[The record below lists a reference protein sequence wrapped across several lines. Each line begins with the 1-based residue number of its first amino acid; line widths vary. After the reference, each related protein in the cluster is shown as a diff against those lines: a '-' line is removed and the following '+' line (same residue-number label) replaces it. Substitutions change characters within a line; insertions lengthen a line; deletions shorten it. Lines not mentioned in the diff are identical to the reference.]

1 MKFFQKLFPPSSN
14 AFHNAGLCENYGL
27 RGSNDIHRK
36 TKLRSAK
43 SLHTVKPR
51 LSELRLSE
59 HSIIRTLRFGPRII
73 ALIYKQ
79 PRLSELL
86 IIRTFL
92 PGPNVFG

>member
-1 MKFFQKLFPPSSN
+1 MYN
-14 AFHNAGLCENYGL
+14 HN
-27 RGSNDIHRK
+27 RRVV
-36 TKLRSAK
+36 RSANAC
-43 SLHTVKPR
+43 TVKPR

-59 HSIIRTLRFGPRII
+59 HSIIRTLRLGPRVI

-79 PRLSELL
+79 PRLSELS